1 MSQEQEQNLIQ
12 WIYSARDNPELEERY
27 DQWAASY
34 DQDLDADYGWLGPQ
48 KSAETLA
55 RYVPKNARILDAGA
69 GTGLVGR
76 FLHELGYHDLTAM
89 DMSTGMLE
97 EAAKKNVYKEFHRMV
112 MGEPLDFPSDSFDA
126 VISVGV
132 MTVGHAPA
140 GSLDELVRITRPGGH
155 IVFTLRPDVYEE
167 DGFKEK
173 QSSLEANGKWSL
185 MEQSENYQ
193 TLPKGEPDIYHQVW
207 AYQVK

>member
-1 MSQEQEQNLIQ
+1 MNEKQEQNIIQ
-12 WIYSARDNPELEERY
+12 WIYSSKDNSELEENY

-34 DQDLDADYGWLGPQ
+34 DQDLDSDFGWLGPQ

-55 RYVPKNARILDAGA
+55 KFVRKDARILDAGA
-69 GTGLVGR
+69 GTGLVGQ
-76 FLHELGYHDLTAM
+76 FLHGLGYQDLTAM

-132 MTVGHAPA
+132 MTLGHAPA
-140 GSLDELVRITRPGGH
+140 SSLDELVRITRPGGH
-155 IVFTLRPDVYEE
+155 IIFTLRPDVYEE
-167 DGFKEK
+167 GGFKEK
-173 QSSLEANGKWSL
+173 QSALESDGKWSL
-185 MEQSENYQ
+185 VEQSERHQ